1 MFKATKQ
8 KKTDK
13 MINTTSIRDHDLYEQ
28 YKIVNAKNRSYA
40 EQILIE
46 FCKLHVL

>member
-1 MFKATKQ
+1 
-8 KKTDK
+8 
-13 MINTTSIRDHDLYEQ
+13 MINTNSISDHDLKEQ
-28 YKIVNAKNRSYA
+28 YKIVNAKNKSYT